1 MVGVLDEIKAL
12 LSPAGAWLWAELGK
26 ITFFGVFSKIAEKRI
41 FLIFVDSD
49 LNLCKAS
56 QVRAFSHRARASLHR
71 SL

>member
-1 MVGVLDEIKAL
+1 MGVLDEIKAL
-12 LSPAGAWLWAELGK
+12 LSPAGAWLLAELGK

-41 FLIFVDSD
+41 FLFFVYSD

-56 QVRAFSHRARASLHR
+56 QVRAFSPRVRASLHG